1 MYDTIN
7 SINYQVYEM
16 LITDEGVRPQN
27 QTRVFSMSNREM
39 AAVLF
44 NIASV
49 LKQSGNVNP
58 YRTAAYERGA
68 RALMGLRRE
77 ASEVLASRE
86 RIAFR
91 RRQHIGD
98 KLHSKINEMVA
109 KGELDQYQDMLAH
122 LPLHQRE
129 LMTVPGIGPKLA
141 DLLFTQL
148 GVSTAAELVRSAR
161 DGRLK
166 EVAGFGVKRISR
178 IASMSILEDYE
189 SAGQLSLFD

>member
-1 MYDTIN
+1 
-7 SINYQVYEM
+7 
-16 LITDEGVRPQN
+16 
-27 QTRVFSMSNREM
+27 M

-44 NIASV
+44 NIATV
-49 LKQSGNVNP
+49 LKQNGNVNP

-77 ASEVLASRE
+77 AKEMLATRE

-109 KGELDQYQDMLAH
+109 KGELDQYQDLLAH

-129 LMTVPGIGPKLA
+129 LMQVPGIGPKLA
-141 DLLFTQL
+141 DVLFAQL
-148 GVSTAAELVRSAR
+148 GVSTVTDLVRSAR

-166 EVAGFGVKRISR
+166 QVPGFGHKRISD
-178 IASMSILEDYE
+178 IAAMPVPEDYA
-189 SAGQLSLFD
+189 SSGQLSLFD